1 MYFKLMTH
9 RERIDFCCMKTVLS
23 EGWRAS
29 TITITIVGRTVTI
42 RIIRGTI
49 KADLMYMGILR
60 VASFV
65 FLYWAL
71 LFKSCSA
78 YV

>member
-49 KADLMYMGILR
+49 KADLM
-60 VASFV
+60 
-65 FLYWAL
+65 
-71 LFKSCSA
+71 
-78 YV
+78 